1 VQHWHPRLIGET
13 VKNQSLWLFLA
24 AMAISSAPLN
34 GQEAVDPDEAARQAE
49 LAKQSQNPVANM
61 ISVPLEF
68 WYNDGEDGH
77 AFTAI
82 AKPVIPASLGK
93 INLINRFIVPFVSVD
108 GAMEPP
114 DLTIDGPV
122 VNASGLANITYQGFL
137 SPAQPG
143 MLIWGLGAALE
154 LPTATDDQLG
164 ADRWSGGPSALL
176 LAMPGDWVVAVLVQ
190 NVWDFAG
197 TGDETVNRF
206 TLQPIAS
213 LTLDKGWYLTSAPV
227 ITADWDAEAENR
239 WTVPIGAG
247 AGKLHRFGN
256 QPVDFKL
263 VYYYNVEKPTIGAD
277 WSLLFSVKLL
287 FPQ

>member
-1 VQHWHPRLIGET
+1 MAKRLS
-13 VKNQSLWLFLA
+13 SLRAIAFCASVLMSTPALA
-24 AMAISSAPLN
+24 
-34 GQEAVDPDEAARQAE
+34 QEATDPDEAVRQAE

-61 ISVPLEF
+61 ISVPLEL
-68 WYNDGEDGH
+68 WYSDGENGH

-82 AKPVIPASLGK
+82 TKPVIPASLGK

-108 GAMEPP
+108 GAMQPP
-114 DLTIDGPV
+114 NQAIDGPV

-143 MLIWGLGAALE
+143 KVIWGLGAALE
-154 LPTATDDQLG
+154 MPTATDDQLG
-164 ADRWSGGPSALL
+164 ADRWSAGPSVLAL
-176 LAMPGDWVVAVLVQ
+176 MKPGAWVLAVLVQ

-197 TGDETVNRF
+197 SGDETVNRL
-206 TLQPIAS
+206 TLQPIVN
-213 LTLDKGWYLTSAPV
+213 LNLNKGWYLTSAPV
-227 ITADWDAEAENR
+227 ITANWDANEGNK

-247 AGKLHRFGN
+247 VGKLHRFGK

-287 FPQ
+287 FPK

>member
-1 VQHWHPRLIGET
+1 
-13 VKNQSLWLFLA
+13 VKRQLLLMFLA
-24 AMAISSAPLN
+24 ATAISSAPVL
-34 GQEAVDPDEAARQAE
+34 GQEAMDPDEAAKQAE

-61 ISVPLEF
+61 ISVPLEL
-68 WYNDGEDGH
+68 WYNDGENGH
-77 AFTAI
+77 SFTAI
-82 AKPVIPASLGK
+82 TKPVIPASLGK

-108 GAMEPP
+108 GVMRPP
-114 DLTIDGPV
+114 DPTIDGPV
-122 VNASGLANITYQGFL
+122 VDASGLANITYQGFL

-143 MLIWGLGAALE
+143 KLIWGLGAALE
-154 LPTATDDQLG
+154 MPTATDDQLG
-164 ADRWSGGPSALL
+164 ADRWSAGPSALL
-176 LAMPGDWVVAVLVQ
+176 MTMPGDWVVAVLVQ

-197 TGDETVNRF
+197 SGDESVNRL
-206 TLQPIAS
+206 TLQPIVS

-227 ITADWDAEAENR
+227 MTANWDAPEGNK

-247 AGKLHRFGN
+247 VGKLYRFGN

>member
-1 VQHWHPRLIGET
+1 MKKP
-13 VKNQSLWLFLA
+13 SLLMFLA
-24 AMAISSAPLN
+24 ATAVLSTPVLA
-34 GQEAVDPDEAARQAE
+34 QEALDPDEAEAAKQAE

-68 WYNDGEDGH
+68 WYNDGEYGH

-93 INLINRFIVPFVSVD
+93 INLINRFILPFVSVD

-114 DLTIDGPV
+114 DPTVDGPV
-122 VNASGLANITYQGFL
+122 VDASGLANITYQGFL

-143 MLIWGLGAALE
+143 KLIWGLGAALE
-154 LPTATDDQLG
+154 IPTATDEQLG
-164 ADRWSGGPSALL
+164 ADRWSAGPSVLL
-176 LAMPGDWVVAVLVQ
+176 MTMPADWVLAVLVQ

-197 TGDETVNRF
+197 SGDETVNRL
-206 TLQPIAS
+206 TLQPIVS

-227 ITADWDAEAENR
+227 ITANWDAEKENR

-247 AGKLHRFGN
+247 VGKLHRFGK

-277 WSLLFSVKLL
+277 WSLLFAVKLL

>member
-1 VQHWHPRLIGET
+1 MKRQMLLV
-13 VKNQSLWLFLA
+13 FLA
-24 AMAISSAPLN
+24 ATAVSSAPVF
-34 GQEAVDPDEAARQAE
+34 GQEAADPDEAARQAE

-68 WYNDGEDGH
+68 WYNDGENGH
-77 AFTAI
+77 AFTVI

-93 INLINRFIVPFVSVD
+93 INLINRFILPFVSVD
-108 GAMEPP
+108 GAMQPP
-114 DLTIDGPV
+114 DQPIDGPV

-143 MLIWGLGAALE
+143 KVVWGLGAALE
-154 LPTATDDQLG
+154 MPTATDDQLG
-164 ADRWSGGPSALL
+164 ADRWSAGPSALVL
-176 LAMPGDWVVAVLVQ
+176 TMPGDWVLAVLVQ

-197 TGDETVNRF
+197 SGDETVNRL

-213 LTLDKGWYLTSAPV
+213 LNLDKGWYLTSAPV
-227 ITADWDAEAENR
+227 ITANWDAETENR

-247 AGKLHRFGN
+247 VGKLHRFGK

-263 VYYYNVEKPTIGAD
+263 VYYYNVEKPTVGAD